1 MRQEE
6 WWRNVRDGAE
16 VDLLLAGVQ
25 VQDSAVVLE
34 GAQHSDKVSEGLAAY
49 VRAMPRAG
57 RALGLSPSKRAAAP
71 QDADVRRIRRNI
83 VLVRVSVDVS

>member
-6 WWRNVRDGAE
+6 WWRNVRDAAE

-49 VRAMPRAG
+49 VRAMPERVAHLGCPRANVQQLPRTPTYDG
-57 RALGLSPSKRAAAP
+57 
-71 QDADVRRIRRNI
+71 
-83 VLVRVSVDVS
+83 SVGTSCWYV